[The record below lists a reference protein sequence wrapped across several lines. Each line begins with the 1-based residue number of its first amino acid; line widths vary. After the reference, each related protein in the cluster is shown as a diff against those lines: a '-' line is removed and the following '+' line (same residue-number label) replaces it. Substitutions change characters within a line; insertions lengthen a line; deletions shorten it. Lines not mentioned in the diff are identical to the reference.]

1 MSKNPSF
8 KVVFQDEVHFQVQT
22 SITSRWAEKGSKPK
36 VMSKPGKES
45 IAYSGYLIPETGELI
60 VTKPGWFNYE
70 TVIES
75 FRGFLSAVPAEDGKM
90 YCMVLDN
97 APWHKK
103 AIRLIWEEELP
114 KYQDI
119 RDKMTYI
126 SMPPYSPDLNPIEQV
141 WRITR
146 REMTHN
152 RYFQSRIALEEKLDA
167 YYSKYRK
174 PNAKLA
180 SLCSFKCFRDEQVLV
195 PV

>member
-1 MSKNPSF
+1 MSKNHSF

-75 FRGFLSAVPAEDGKM
+75 FRSFLTAEPAEDGKM

-103 AIRLIWEEELP
+103 AIRLICAIMERLP
-114 KYQDI
+114 D
-119 RDKMTYI
+119 
-126 SMPPYSPDLNPIEQV
+126 
-141 WRITR
+141 
-146 REMTHN
+146 
-152 RYFQSRIALEEKLDA
+152 F
-167 YYSKYRK
+167 
-174 PNAKLA
+174 
-180 SLCSFKCFRDEQVLV
+180 
-195 PV
+195 

>member
-1 MSKNPSF
+1 MSKNHSF

-75 FRGFLSAVPAEDGKM
+75 FRSFLTVVPAEDGKM

-152 RYFQSRIALEEKLDA
+152 RYFPSRIDLEKKLDA
-167 YYSKYRK
+167 YYSQYRK

-180 SLCSFKCFRDEQVLV
+180 SLCSFKCFRDEQVPV